1 MSNKFCSDCGFQLA
15 PESQFC
21 GRCGVKIVTA
31 PATSAPHAFKKE
43 ANLSPNLDLPAPGEV
58 FHKSQGRGFRK
69 IVIIIGIGLG
79 LVGVYQAMVH
89 GGSSR
94 GIKYR

>member
-1 MSNKFCSDCGFQLA
+1 M
-15 PESQFC
+15 
-21 GRCGVKIVTA
+21 
-31 PATSAPHAFKKE
+31 
-43 ANLSPNLDLPAPGEV
+43 
-58 FHKSQGRGFRK
+58 K
-69 IVIIIGIGLG
+69 IVIIIVIGLG